1 MITTIIPA
9 SSLKSEMIDELMEVP
24 YLKVSEFYCD
34 TIQGEGSY
42 IGHPATFLR
51 LTNCSLNCIYCDSK
65 EVWRKGNPYSFQ
77 ELFDLMDLADL
88 PRKLHEGQHLV
99 ITGGSPLLQQ
109 NVLVDF
115 LHAFISLYKFKP
127 FIEIENEAVIMP
139 SAILLNLVDC
149 WNNSPKLMSSG
160 MTNFYKLEVI
170 KILAAQQNS
179 WFKFVISKKEDWK
192 EIINLYGRWIKK
204 EQIILMPEG
213 AAREEIK
220 KNQEVTLQMAI
231 MNGVRYSDRL
241 HIALWGKKVGV

>member
-88 PRKLHEGQHLV
+88 PRKLHEH
-99 ITGGSPLLQQ
+99 
-109 NVLVDF
+109 F
-115 LHAFISLYKFKP
+115 A
-127 FIEIENEAVIMP
+127 
-139 SAILLNLVDC
+139 
-149 WNNSPKLMSSG
+149 
-160 MTNFYKLEVI
+160 EV
-170 KILAAQQNS
+170 KDS
-179 WFKFVISKKEDWK
+179 H
-192 EIINLYGRWIKK
+192 R
-204 EQIILMPEG
+204 
-213 AAREEIK
+213 
-220 KNQEVTLQMAI
+220 
-231 MNGVRYSDRL
+231 
-241 HIALWGKKVGV
+241 